1 MNCSIDLRG
10 WYWIIDFFSYG
21 EQGSAGGILS
31 TSAFLKILPTALLS
45 VTIYRVWTSINTLN
59 ISQMLLLNVVGEDIL
74 RYLVATM
81 LIQVRPSASLIL
93 LWDSLCLLLEPV
105 YLTLWPVW
113 WWQEKVNI
121 SVMFDQQHFIIV
133 LDIVWG
139 QLLKKNNKK
148 NPHGFA
154 PKPFYELQK
163 TRRNRILK
171 FCVNILKSNM
181 WTCFLFIRESWHGHV
196 QHCGL

>member
-10 WYWIIDFFSYG
+10 WYWIIDFFFLWWTGLCRGNSVNLCISENPAY
-21 EQGSAGGILS
+21 SP
-31 TSAFLKILPTALLS
+31 AFSNNLPGVNLYKHTQ
-45 VTIYRVWTSINTLN
+45 Y
-59 ISQMLLLNVVGEDIL
+59 QPMLLLNVVGEDIL
-74 RYLVATM
+74 RYLVVTM

-139 QLLKKNNKK
+139 QLLKKKQQKK
-148 NPHGFA
+148 TPRFCSQA
-154 PKPFYELQK
+154 
-163 TRRNRILK
+163 ILWITK
-171 FCVNILKSNM
+171 N
-181 WTCFLFIRESWHGHV
+181 
-196 QHCGL
+196 